1 MGPGGQAPG
10 MLVTLWDRVGRHWG
24 CQSRRGTRHLLG
36 MLVTPWDQ
44 AAAGD
49 VGHPVGP
56 GGQAPGML
64 VTPWDR
70 AFAGVVGHTVG
81 LSSCGGCWCHQLPS
95 ARGCSLVTSLL
106 SDLECTA
113 VPVFPHF

>member
-1 MGPGGQAPG
+1 M
-10 MLVTLWDRVGRHWG
+10 
-24 CQSRRGTRHLLG
+24 S
-36 MLVTPWDQ
+36 VTPWDQ

-49 VGHPVGP
+49 VGHTVGP

-64 VTPWDR
+64 VTPWETGQLWGMSVTLWEQ
-70 AFAGVVGHTVG
+70 AGAGDVSHTVG
-81 LSSCGGCWCHQLPS
+81 PGICWGCWCHQLLS